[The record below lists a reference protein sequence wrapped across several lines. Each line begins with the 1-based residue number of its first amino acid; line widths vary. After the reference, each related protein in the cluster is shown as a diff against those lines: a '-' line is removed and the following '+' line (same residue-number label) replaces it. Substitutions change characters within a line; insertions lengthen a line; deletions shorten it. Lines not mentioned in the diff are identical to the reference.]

1 MHCVKCNPTVFD
13 LPLMQLL
20 YNLEQL
26 LDDISHLIFFQ
37 ALFAKLQYHLAE
49 SRLRLLD
56 NKVLSVYLF
65 EYVHYFDD

>member
-37 ALFAKLQYHLAE
+37 ALFTELQYHLAE
-49 SRLRLLD
+49 SCLWLLD
-56 NKVLSVYLF
+56 NKVLGVHLF
-65 EYVHYFDD
+65 EYVHYFDN